1 MMWCNAASLMAGG
14 GAVYLNF
21 DTESMQNIIKTNGG
35 AFTNLNKVQ
44 PLWEVGESLERLH
57 SQSSMGSNA
66 MGWVSAQT
74 EFHVNHF
81 RLVTWQ
87 KCDLK
92 AVNHSQGKRSV
103 LVESHHSFRACE
115 KCQCEENNGFTPSHH
130 QHQARIIIFSSSHC
144 THLLF
149 KKDSLSKEYKSGLHD
164 INLGHD
170 SAGLEDSRT
179 PHSGCP

>member
-1 MMWCNAASLMAGG
+1 MLH
-14 GAVYLNF
+14 
-21 DTESMQNIIKTNGG
+21 
-35 AFTNLNKVQ
+35 
-44 PLWEVGESLERLH
+44 PLWQVVVLFIWILIPNQCKISSKPMEGPLQTWIRCSPWEVGESLERLH
-57 SQSSMGSNA
+57 SQSSVGSNA

-92 AVNHSQGKRSV
+92 AVNNSQGKRSV